1 MIFAGQ
7 GSSITSSF
15 GAASHHLDADPIRFQ
30 QVLWNLIKNAI
41 KFTPAGGRV
50 TVRTRLEQYSSP
62 GKTGNGL
69 LVEISDTGIGIEPDA
84 MDRIFAGAEHGGT
97 SATRRFGGLGLGLCL
112 SRSIVEEHHGTLVAA
127 SPGPGSGA
135 TFTVMM
141 PTVPSPL
148 VVAETPSIAPEGIAM
163 KEPDHRELLILLVD
177 DNADTLMFL
186 STMLRRRGY
195 DVATAS
201 DMASALQLASE
212 TEHDLIISDIEL
224 PDGNGRELM
233 ETIRAIRP
241 TPGIAL
247 SGFGSADDIEQS
259 LSAGFSV
266 HLTKPVD
273 FRRLLQVIEQVA
285 ARFTA
290 KNLVSG

>member
-1 MIFAGQ
+1 M
-7 GSSITSSF
+7 
-15 GAASHHLDADPIRFQ
+15 
-30 QVLWNLIKNAI
+30 
-41 KFTPAGGRV
+41 
-50 TVRTRLEQYSSP
+50 
-62 GKTGNGL
+62 
-69 LVEISDTGIGIEPDA
+69 
-84 MDRIFAGAEHGGT
+84 
-97 SATRRFGGLGLGLCL
+97 
-112 SRSIVEEHHGTLVAA
+112 
-127 SPGPGSGA
+127 
-135 TFTVMM
+135 
-141 PTVPSPL
+141 
-148 VVAETPSIAPEGIAM
+148 
-163 KEPDHRELLILLVD
+163 LVD
-177 DNADTLMFL
+177 DNADTLNFL

-233 ETIRAIRP
+233 ETIRALRP

-273 FRRLLQVIEQVA
+273 FRRLELVIEQVA
-285 ARFTA
+285 ARSVA
-290 KNLVSG
+290 RNLVSG